1 MTTLTNL
8 ATRFPMKNKITSFI
22 VLAMLLFVAL
32 PACGESST
40 PPLHQEKEKQMP
52 AAVVGDN
59 GNVTA
64 IPDKPT
70 EKKLLWD
77 LAGVIDPAT
86 AQEIED
92 SLETFSRTTSNQILV
107 MTVTSIGGADISEY
121 ATQLG
126 RDWGVGHEGDNNGV
140 VILIKVKTE
149 SEGGNVF
156 IATGYGV
163 EAVLPDVLCK
173 RIIEKE
179 MVPHFKEDDY
189 AGGIKDALAVIMP
202 AMKGEFN
209 KEEYM
214 DDTGDAILGLI
225 VMIAIICFIVVA
237 MKKGGM
243 GTGTGTNTRTYTGG
257 PIIFPGGYSGRSSG
271 GSSWGGGSSSGG
283 WGGFGGGS
291 FGGGGAGGSW

>member
-1 MTTLTNL
+1 
-8 ATRFPMKNKITSFI
+8 
-22 VLAMLLFVAL
+22 MLLMAAL
-32 PACGESST
+32 PACGATT
-40 PPLHQEKEKQMP
+40 PPTPPRQEKEKQMP
-52 AAVVGDN
+52 AAAVGDN

-64 IPDKPT
+64 VPKQPT

-92 SLETFSRTTSNQILV
+92 SLEYFSRTTSNQILV

-149 SEGGNVF
+149 SEKGNAF

-163 EAVLPDVLCK
+163 EGVLPDVLCR
-173 RIIEKE
+173 RIIERE
-179 MVPHFKEDDY
+179 RIPHFKENDY

-209 KEEYM
+209 KEEYL

-225 VMIAIICFIVVA
+225 VFIAIICIIAVA
-237 MKKGGM
+237 MKNGGA
-243 GTGTGTNTRTYTGG
+243 GNGSNTRTYTGG
-257 PIIFPGGYSGRSSG
+257 PIIFPGSFGSGRSS

-291 FGGGGAGGSW
+291 FGGGWGGFGGGSFGGGGAGGSW

>member
-1 MTTLTNL
+1 
-8 ATRFPMKNKITSFI
+8 MKNKITFFI
-22 VLAMLLFVAL
+22 AAAMLLFVAL
-32 PACGESST
+32 PACGESTLST
-40 PPLHQEKEKQMP
+40 PRQQEKEKQMP
-52 AAVVGDN
+52 AAMIGDD
-59 GNVTA
+59 GKVTEVPKA
-64 IPDKPT
+64 PT

-92 SLETFSRTTSNQILV
+92 SLEYFSRTTSNQILV

-126 RDWGVGHEGDNNGV
+126 RDWGVGHQGDNNGV

-149 SEGGNVF
+149 NEKGNAF

-173 RIIEKE
+173 RIIEQE
-179 MVPHFKEDDY
+179 MIPHFKENDY
-189 AGGIKDALAVIMP
+189 AGGIKDALAIIMP

-209 KEEYM
+209 TEEYM

-225 VMIAIICFIVVA
+225 VLIAIICFIVVVIKSNGA
-237 MKKGGM
+237 
-243 GTGTGTNTRTYTGG
+243 GTGTNTRTYTGG
-257 PIIFPGGYSGRSSG
+257 PIIFPGSFGSGRSSG
-271 GSSWGGGSSSGG
+271 GWGGGSSSGG

>member
-1 MTTLTNL
+1 
-8 ATRFPMKNKITSFI
+8 MKNKITHFLVA
-22 VLAMLLFVAL
+22 VLLLFVAL
-32 PACGESST
+32 PACGEPTSST
-40 PPLHQEKEKQMP
+40 PTKEKEKQMP
-52 AAVVGDN
+52 AAMIGDD
-59 GNVTA
+59 GTA
-64 IPDKPT
+64 TAVPDKPT

-107 MTVTSIGGADISEY
+107 MTVTTIGGADISEY

-140 VILIKVKTE
+140 VILIKVNTE
-149 SEGGNVF
+149 SENGNAF

-163 EAVLPDVLCK
+163 EGALPDVLCK

-179 MVPHFKEDDY
+179 MIPHFKENDY
-189 AGGIKDALAVIMP
+189 ASGIKDALAVIMP

-214 DDTGDAILGLI
+214 DDSGDAVLGLLVLI
-225 VMIAIICFIVVA
+225 IIICLIVVA
-237 MKKGGM
+237 VKSNG
-243 GTGTGTNTRTYTGG
+243 GTGAGTNTRTYTGG
-257 PIIFPGGYSGRSSG
+257 PVIFPGSFGSGRSS